1 MTWRGTFLLLLAGIA
16 ATVLLLVTMRTR
28 TRPADAPLL
37 GISPAETTGVVITGA
52 GSTTVLDNRGGVWWI
67 TQPLLDRAD
76 PAKINRLLESAADI
90 VPLDK
95 LHPSDLK
102 GSLSL
107 ESLDLKQVKRS
118 LVFQGRGSHSLR
130 IGSEGA
136 APDRLYAQIDSDPSV
151 YLISSDTASLAFQP
165 VDELRDSSPLPSRP
179 DRLSDITLQQQG
191 GYRELSLQRKGRE
204 WTLVSPLRARADA
217 HAVEEWINRVC
228 GSKILRWMP
237 AETETSACGL
247 ATPEMILTVQE
258 KGGDPFRLEIG
269 KAASESPGARYART
283 QGRPGIFLLGNVEPW
298 LAATPASLRLRHP
311 LPVELDS
318 VDRILLTRG
327 GQTATLSRKPQT
339 DDWLCGDRVI
349 PGPTVSGWCAGLQGM
364 TASSFEAATPDHL
377 LARGIDPATPGTV
390 SARFVAH
397 LSENSA
403 EERAGEMILA
413 EWTIGNPSPN
423 GAIALREGKSDDL
436 MILST
441 ANVTPLLEEAMGWTV
456 PPAPSSP
463 SPSASPT
470 ASPAVP

>member
-1 MTWRGTFLLLLAGIA
+1 MTWRGTLLLLLAGIA
-16 ATVLLLVTMRTR
+16 ATALLLVTMRTR

-37 GISPAETTGVVITGA
+37 GISPGETTGVVITGA
-52 GSTTVLDNRGGVWWI
+52 GSATVLENRGGVWWI
-67 TQPLLDRAD
+67 TQPLLDRAH
-76 PAKINRLLESAADI
+76 PAKINRLLGSAADI

-95 LHPSDLK
+95 LRPSDLK

-107 ESLDLKQVKRS
+107 ESLDLKPVKRS
-118 LVFQGRGSHSLR
+118 LVFQCKGSHSLR

-136 APDRLYAQIDSDPSV
+136 TPDRLYAQIDSDPSV

-165 VDELRDSSPLPSRP
+165 VDELRDSSPLPSHP

-191 GYRELSLQRKGRE
+191 GFREFSLRRKGRE

-217 HAVEEWINRVC
+217 RAVEDWINRVY

-237 AETETSACGL
+237 VETETTACGL
-247 ATPEMILTVQE
+247 ATPEMILTMQE
-258 KGGDPFRLEIG
+258 KGGDPFRLELG
-269 KAASESPGARYART
+269 KAAAESTGARYART
-283 QGRPGIFLLGNVEPW
+283 PGRPGIFVLGNVEPW

-339 DDWLCGDRVI
+339 DDWLCGDRII
-349 PGPTVSGWCAGLQGM
+349 PGATVSGWCSRLQGI
-364 TASSFEAATPDHL
+364 TASSFEASTPDHL
-377 LARGIDPATPGTV
+377 ATRGIDPATPGTV
-390 SARFVAH
+390 SVRFVAH

-403 EERAGEMILA
+403 EEAAGEMTLA
-413 EWTIGNPSPN
+413 EWMIGTPSAD
-423 GAIALREGKSDDL
+423 GTVALREGKSDDL

-441 ANVTPLLEEAMGWTV
+441 GSVTPLLEETMGWTV
-456 PPAPSSP
+456 PLAPPSP
-463 SPSASPT
+463 NPSASPT
-470 ASPAVP
+470 AQ